1 MSAKNNKF
9 EWHRRVKRYLLWL
22 WNFWP
27 PFFGAGIQ
35 VKRIAQDF
43 TEIDVRLKH
52 RFWNANYVGTAF
64 GGSLFAMTDP
74 FYMVMLYETLGPGF
88 VVWDKAARID
98 YLKPGQADMW
108 AYFKLSQEQIEKFR
122 SQAIAQ
128 GKYEPEMKVEIVD
141 INKNIIA
148 VVHKTLYIRVKN
160 SSHAK
165 K

>member
-1 MSAKNNKF
+1 MSSNKLDLN
-9 EWHRRVKRYLLWL
+9 RRIKRHLLWL

-35 VKRIAQDF
+35 VKRISEDF
-43 TEIDVRLKH
+43 TEIDVKLKH

-98 YLKPGQADMW
+98 YLKPGQSDLW
-108 AYFKLSQEQIEKFR
+108 AYFKLSTEQIESFR
-122 SQAIAQ
+122 SQTILL
-128 GKYEPEMKVEIVD
+128 GKFEPEMKIEIVD
-141 INKNIIA
+141 VNKNIIA

-160 SSHAK
+160 K
-165 K
+165 KLTEKIV